1 MSINKYISV
10 SKQTLIMKNVQT
22 KNNNLKSNY
31 KAYITHQ
38 GRNQYDEM
46 KIITLKSKHNSK
58 LAQQPQ

>member
-31 KAYITHQ
+31 KAY
-38 GRNQYDEM
+38 
-46 KIITLKSKHNSK
+46 SKQSVR
-58 LAQQPQ
+58 

>member
-1 MSINKYISV
+1 
-10 SKQTLIMKNVQT
+10 MKNVQT

-46 KIITLKSKHNSK
+46 KIITLKSKHNSNLHNNHNNPK
-58 LAQQPQ
+58 AY